1 MAQSDFWQYESSK
14 PMSKRGKKAMRKDIV
29 EGAIP
34 WVVALG
40 VLYFFIKSS
49 KPSEDNRTANE

>member
-1 MAQSDFWQYESSK
+1 MAQSDFWQYEEPK

-29 EGAIP
+29 QGAIP

-40 VLYFFIKSS
+40 VLYFFIKNS
-49 KPSEDNRTANE
+49 KPAEDSRTANE